1 MNELSI
7 NRTPEVIGAE
17 IRTLT
22 HQARCITLWYGIEIG
37 RRLTEAKEMVAHG
50 EWLTFLKDNTEFSQP
65 SASRFMKLFEEY
77 GSEQSTLFGAESKY
91 STLNNLS
98 VSNALRLL
106 AIPAEERESFAE
118 EVDAEHISTRELE
131 KAIAEKKAA
140 EDRAKKAEKELSD
153 ALEAGEGT
161 ALLIS
166 SLESKADK
174 AEDRAQEAEKM
185 LAETRKMLKEAE
197 NRPTETVFER
207 DEAAIAEAAAAAK
220 AEAEKE
226 IEKLRAAVEKAE
238 AKAEKATKA
247 KETAEA
253 KAKTAKETA
262 DAEARKQIAEASEK
276 LERDALAAQEEASEL
291 RQQLEEAR
299 GRLKTADPDTALFK
313 AYFAEA
319 QKTFNTLVEH
329 FERAAQNNP
338 ETGTKLK
345 AAMKAMLDHCRA
357 QIEAE

>member
-1 MNELSI
+1 MNEITTVRDISTI
-7 NRTPEVIGAE
+7 TAE
-17 IRTLT
+17 IKILQT
-22 HQARCITLWYGIEIG
+22 QAVSMMMSYSIEVG
-37 RRLTEAKEMVAHG
+37 RRLTEAKQLLKHGQWG
-50 EWLTFLKDNTEFSQP
+50 EWLEKEVEFSQRT
-65 SASRFMKLFEEY
+65 ANDLMKIYAEY
-77 GSEQSTLFGAESKY
+77 GKPQASLFGAEPNSQA
-91 STLNNLS
+91 LANLS
-98 VSNALRLL
+98 YTKALRLL

-185 LAETRKMLKEAE
+185 LAETRKLLKEAE

-226 IEKLRAAVEKAE
+226 IEKLRASLEKAE
-238 AKAEKATKA
+238 AKADKATKA
-247 KETAEA
+247 KEAAEA
-253 KAKTAKETA
+253 KAKSAKETA
-262 DAEARKQIAEASEK
+262 DAEAKKQIAEASEE
-276 LERDALAAQEEASEL
+276 LEREALAAQEEATEL

-299 GRLKTADPDTALFK
+299 GRLKTADPGTAVFKTLFP
-313 AYFAEA
+313 EA
-319 QKTFNTLVEH
+319 QKNFYILIENYKLVLQTDKEKG
-329 FERAAQNNP
+329 E
-338 ETGTKLK
+338 KLK
-345 AAMKAMLDHCRA
+345 TALCKMLENCRA
-357 QIEAE
+357 QIEAD

>member
-1 MNELSI
+1 MNEITTVRDISTI
-7 NRTPEVIGAE
+7 TAE
-17 IRTLT
+17 IKILQT
-22 HQARCITLWYGIEIG
+22 QAVSMMMSYSIEVG
-37 RRLTEAKEMVAHG
+37 RRLTEAKQLLKHGQWG
-50 EWLTFLKDNTEFSQP
+50 EWLEKEVEFSQRT
-65 SASRFMKLFEEY
+65 ANDLMKIYAEY
-77 GSEQSTLFGAESKY
+77 GKPQASLFGAEPNSQA
-91 STLNNLS
+91 LANLS
-98 VSNALRLL
+98 YTKALRLL
-106 AIPAEERESFAE
+106 AIPAEERESFAA

-185 LAETRKMLKEAE
+185 LAETRKLLKEAE